1 MMKTIDLYYPYN
13 NNVVTDHY
21 FHILVSA
28 FERLGVGCHRID
40 SLAQKRSDG
49 VLVAIAGDASK
60 ARKAGYRKVFLWLQG
75 IIPEESYLRHH
86 SRVRRLV
93 LSGIERRGL
102 RAADFVFYVSE
113 AMREHLQQK
122 YRLPPK
128 PCYVM
133 PCFNDEL
140 HEAAFHTPGKYE
152 NNLFLYAGSMEAWQ
166 CFRETA
172 ALYAALETRL
182 PNCSFRVLTKD
193 QAAARAILEELG
205 VRSYSISFTPPD
217 RIGEELSRAK
227 FGFSLRE
234 DNPVNRVATPTK
246 LSTYVAFGVLPI
258 YSACLQGFHEVA
270 RGNPYCLC
278 VKDGA
283 DAIAKIERLCG
294 AQINSMD
301 VYNRMRESFGE
312 YYSSSF
318 HIPHITEVFREF
330 V

>member
-193 QAAARAILEELG
+193 QTAARAILEELG

-278 VKDGA
+278 AKDGA

>member
-28 FERLGVGCHRID
+28 FERMGVGCHRID

-102 RAADFVFYVSE
+102 KAADFVFYVSA
-113 AMREHLQQK
+113 AMREHLENK
-122 YRLPPK
+122 YHLPQK

-140 HEAAFHTPGKYE
+140 HEEAFHTAGKYE
-152 NNLFLYAGSMEAWQ
+152 NNVFLYAGSMEPWQ
-166 CFRETA
+166 CFRKTA
-172 ALYAALETRL
+172 ALYAELEKRV
-182 PNCSFRVLTKD
+182 PNASFRVLTKD
-193 QAAARAILEELG
+193 QDAARANLEELG
-205 VRSYSISFTPPD
+205 VRSYSISFTAPD
-217 RIGEELSRAK
+217 KIGEELKQAK

-234 DNPVNRVATPTK
+234 DSPVNRVATPTK
-246 LSTYVAFGVLPI
+246 LSTYVAFGVIPI
-258 YSACLQGFHEVA
+258 YSACLQGFYEAA

-278 VKDGA
+278 VQDEA
-283 DAIAKIERLCG
+283 DALAKIERLCG
-294 AQINSMD
+294 AQIHSAD

-318 HIPHITEVFREF
+318 HIPQITEAIGEF